1 MNWQAFAEVGALVAL
16 LVAFAP
22 PLGRQLAR
30 VYAGELGRFG
40 RWLVPLERS
49 LLRLAG
55 VDANRSMGW
64 REYALAMLA
73 LQAVGVV
80 LLFALQLAQ
89 AWLPLNARDLPPVS
103 WHVAFNTAVS
113 FVTNTNW
120 QSYSGEVVLGHLVQL
135 AGLTVQNFV
144 SAATGMAVLAAL
156 LRALEPEPREGLGNF
171 WVDLV
176 RGVVHVLLPLSLL
189 LAVALVSQGVVQ
201 TFAATVSNETLDPL
215 LAGSLQQNAVGPVAS
230 QVAIKQLGT
239 NGGGFFGV
247 NSAHPFEN
255 PTPLSNFLELFAI
268 LILPAAACFQLASA
282 ARRPAH
288 GRALLAAMFTLF
300 LPLALFAMTVESGR
314 SPALGE
320 LAVDA
325 SASELQPGGNMEGK
339 EARFGPAES
348 ALWAA
353 TTTATSSGSVN
364 AMHDSFLPLGGLV
377 PMFLMQLGE
386 VAFGGVGS
394 GLYGM
399 VLFALVAVFLA
410 GLMVGRTPE
419 YLGKKLGA
427 YEMQMTS
434 IAILLPSVAVL
445 VGTALVVATQVGRAS
460 LQESGAHGFSEALY
474 AFSSAGNNN
483 GSAFGGFDGA
493 RPFADVLLALV
504 MLVGRYG
511 VAVPVLAL
519 AGALAKKRAVPP
531 GPGTLPDGGAPFVAL
546 LVGVIVLVGALNFLP
561 ALALGPVAE
570 QLGSSVHGK

>member
-1 MNWQAFAEVGALVAL
+1 MSWQSLTEVAL
-16 LVAFAP
+16 LVVLLLLLAP
-22 PLGRQLAR
+22 PLGRHLAR
-30 VYAGELGRFG
+30 VYAGEPGRIG
-40 RWLVPLERS
+40 RWLVPVERA
-49 LLRLAG
+49 LLRGAG
-55 VDANRSMGW
+55 VDATRSMGW

-73 LQAVGVV
+73 LQAVGIVA
-80 LLFALQLAQ
+80 LLALQLAQ
-89 AWLPLNARDLPPVS
+89 AWLPLNARGLPAVP
-103 WHVAFNTAVS
+103 WHVALNTAVS

-120 QSYSGEVVLGHLVQL
+120 QSYSGEVLLGHLVQL
-135 AGLTVQNFV
+135 LGLTVQNFV

-176 RGVVHVLLPLSLL
+176 RGVVHVLLPLSLV
-189 LAVALVSQGVVQ
+189 LAVALLSQGVVQ
-201 TFAATVSNETLDPL
+201 TLASSMSNAWIDPA
-215 LAGSLQQNAVGPVAS
+215 LAGTVQESALGPVAS

-255 PTPLSNFLELFAI
+255 PTPLSNFLELLAI
-268 LILPAAACFQLASA
+268 LLLPAAACFQLASSV
-282 ARRPAH
+282 RRPAH
-288 GRALLAAMFTLF
+288 GRALLAAMFALF
-300 LPLALFAMTVESGR
+300 LPLALFAMRVESGS
-314 SPALGE
+314 SPAFGG
-320 LAVDA
+320 APVDA
-325 SASELQPGGNMEGK
+325 QASELQSGGNMEGK
-339 EARFGPAES
+339 ETRLGPGES

-353 TTTATSSGSVN
+353 ATTATSSGSVN

-427 YEMQMTS
+427 FEMQMTS
-434 IAILLPSVAVL
+434 VAILLPSVAVL
-445 VGTALVVATQVGRAS
+445 IGTALVVATQAGRSS
-460 LQESGAHGFSEALY
+460 LQEHGAHGFSEALY

-493 RPFADVLLALV
+493 RPLADVLLALA

-511 VAVPVLAL
+511 VALPVLAL
-519 AGALAKKRAVPP
+519 AGSLAKKRAVPP
-531 GPGTLPDGGAPFVAL
+531 SPGTLPDGGVSFVVL
-546 LVGVIVLVGALNFLP
+546 LVGVIVLVGALNFVP

-570 QLGSSVHGK
+570 QMGSSVHGR

>member
-1 MNWQAFAEVGALVAL
+1 
-16 LVAFAP
+16 
-22 PLGRQLAR
+22 
-30 VYAGELGRFG
+30 
-40 RWLVPLERS
+40 
-49 LLRLAG
+49 
-55 VDANRSMGW
+55 
-64 REYALAMLA
+64 
-73 LQAVGVV
+73 
-80 LLFALQLAQ
+80 
-89 AWLPLNARDLPPVS
+89 
-103 WHVAFNTAVS
+103 
-113 FVTNTNW
+113 
-120 QSYSGEVVLGHLVQL
+120 
-135 AGLTVQNFV
+135 VQNFV

-176 RGVVHVLLPLSLL
+176 RGIVHVLLPLSLL
-189 LAVALVSQGVVQ
+189 LALALVSQGVVQ
-201 TFAATVSNETLDPL
+201 TFAASVSNDLLDPVL
-215 LAGSLQQNAVGPVAS
+215 GGSLQQNAVGPVAS

-255 PTPLSNFLELFAI
+255 PTPISNFLELFAI

-288 GRALLAAMFTLF
+288 GRALLAAMFALF
-300 LPLALFAMTVESGR
+300 LPLALFAMTVESGP
-314 SPALGE
+314 SPALGN

-353 TTTATSSGSVN
+353 ATTATSSGSVN

-445 VGTALVVATQVGRAS
+445 VGTARVVATQVGRAS

-493 RPFADVLLALV
+493 RPYADVLLALA
-504 MLVGRYG
+504 MLIGRYG

-519 AGALAKKRAVPP
+519 AGALAKKRAVPA